1 MNQLS
6 KRMKLLRS
14 ERGIKQKE
22 LAMSLNCSIAA
33 VSGYENGRNEPGMD
47 TLIKIADFYR
57 VSTDYLLGLTDLPDP
72 VDQRP
77 CLVNSSYPVSRF
89 LRLLK
94 QLSPKDRSFLAYGL
108 RLLEEA
114 VNRHET

>member
-33 VSGYENGRNEPGMD
+33 VSSYENGRNEPGMD
-47 TLIKIADFYR
+47 ILIKIADFYR
-57 VSTDYLLGLTDLPDP
+57 VSTDYLLGLTELPDP
-72 VDQRP
+72 VEQKPRFIS
-77 CLVNSSYPVSRF
+77 NSYPVSRF
-89 LRLLK
+89 LQLLK

-114 VNRHET
+114 VNRQEG